1 VTSKGK
7 LLCVHS
13 DIAQLQHRKL
23 LLEENG
29 YIVATACSKEDAV
42 RLLKSEAID
51 AVVVDYID
59 DSLFVPKQIK
69 QVRPRVQIVVVA
81 NKLDLPGAATDSADA
96 LVASFDGPQF
106 LLDTLHFLLQVKPNQ
121 LPINTQSDRQR
132 FADSIA
138 SAWRDRVRR

>member
-1 VTSKGK
+1 MTSKRK

-23 LLEENG
+23 LLEDNG
-29 YIVATACSKEDAV
+29 YVVETACSKEDAV
-42 RLLKSEAID
+42 TLLKSGAID
-51 AVVVDYID
+51 AVVVHYIE
-59 DSLFVPKQIK
+59 DSLFEPKQIK
-69 QVRPRVQIVVVA
+69 QVHPTVQIVLIA
-81 NKLDLPGAATDSADA
+81 DKLDLPCAAIDSADA

-132 FADSIA
+132 FAESTA